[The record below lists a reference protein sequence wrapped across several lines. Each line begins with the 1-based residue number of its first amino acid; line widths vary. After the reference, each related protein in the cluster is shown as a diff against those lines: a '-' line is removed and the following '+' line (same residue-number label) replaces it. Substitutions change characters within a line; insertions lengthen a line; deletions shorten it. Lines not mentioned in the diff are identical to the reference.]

1 MFYEDIRFVY
11 IFWDVAPPTQ
21 LQCKVK
27 VYRDPLF
34 KICAIYCG
42 PCYWMVREY
51 IIYRLFLRGLVPF
64 PLRLRSSLKTSCELP
79 LPLENRCLYI
89 RYIYIYIIWYKD
101 ILFLS
106 LSIVLR
112 FPFKRP
118 ESDST
123 LSPPPGREV
132 ESTST
137 AGGGAGNRQKKIVG
151 QGRCLICG
159 GPLKFLLIF
168 TKNHGLW
175 GASVLFSCDF
185 VWQKVFFWT
194 RMFSRGSNLWWI
206 NETSP
211 YLFRGCWPWRRDG
224 NSLPQWTRPTL
235 YKWELLKLFIILF
248 VFCFELP
255 ISKLLDKWHPYISL
269 WATIAL
275 ACHGCLRWGSHGHSV
290 CVHRCSVYAYAD
302 RYIACIDSAYMQI
315 YTHHHVYIY
324 TYLYVQILSKEV

>member
-42 PCYWMVREY
+42 PCYWTVREH

-64 PLRLRSSLKTSCELP
+64 HCDLGPPWRQAGTSHSHLKIDVC
-79 LPLENRCLYI
+79 
-89 RYIYIYIIWYKD
+89 IYDKKI
-101 ILFLS
+101 LS
-106 LSIVLR
+106 LS
-112 FPFKRP
+112 FYSTSFSFWTA

-185 VWQKVFFWT
+185 VWQKVLFWT
-194 RMFSRGSNLWWI
+194 RIVFSWI
-206 NETSP
+206 KCMMN
-211 YLFRGCWPWRRDG
+211 
-224 NSLPQWTRPTL
+224 
-235 YKWELLKLFIILF
+235 
-248 VFCFELP
+248 
-255 ISKLLDKWHPYISL
+255 
-269 WATIAL
+269 
-275 ACHGCLRWGSHGHSV
+275 
-290 CVHRCSVYAYAD
+290 
-302 RYIACIDSAYMQI
+302 
-315 YTHHHVYIY
+315 
-324 TYLYVQILSKEV
+324 